1 MPRRRSA
8 TQSWEKIGEIT
19 GTDNSGT
26 ELGKKIFEGKEWD
39 YVFDIDLY
47 GPNAP
52 PVRLPF
58 NRGDDPWMAAQQWLW
73 RYGLLAIQSR
83 RLRRLLYR
91 RGGSA
96 SGRSEKGQLAMSCSV
111 KRARPF
117 SFKW

>member
-73 RYGLLAIQSR
+73 KHDLDQGFLDQVRRGPRRSPCLLARAPPAPS
-83 RLRRLLYR
+83 
-91 RGGSA
+91 
-96 SGRSEKGQLAMSCSV
+96 SC
-111 KRARPF
+111 RWPPT
-117 SFKW
+117 